1 MKTSPP
7 LTYLA
12 DYPALIPTIA
22 QWLHQEWHTFY
33 PTETEVQ
40 IAAELET
47 HLNRDRIPL
56 TIVALE
62 PNSSQPIP
70 IGTIS
75 LMHGKTE
82 APPEYAELFPWLAS
96 LYVVPEKRGIGLG
109 RLLMQRILQE
119 ANRLRQSQVY
129 LWTEIQT
136 NTATE
141 LRTKTLMDWYIQQG
155 WQAIA
160 QTHFQ
165 QQPVQI
171 MRYDLEA
178 FQDAGLPGLSK
189 RE

>member
-1 MKTSPP
+1 MKTDPL

-12 DYPALIPTIA
+12 DYPAFIPTIA

-33 PTETEVQ
+33 PAETETQ

-47 HLNRDRIPL
+47 HLNRGRIPL

-62 PNSSQPIP
+62 PNTSQPKP

-75 LMHGKTE
+75 LMYGKTE

-96 LYVVPEKRGIGLG
+96 LYVIPEKRGTGLG
-109 RLLMQRILQE
+109 RLLVQRILQE
-119 ANRLRQSQVY
+119 ANRLKQPQVY
-129 LWTEIQT
+129 LWTEISTQVET
-136 NTATE
+136 NERTE
-141 LRTKTLMDWYIQQG
+141 PRTKTLIDWYTQQG

-178 FQDAGLPGLSK
+178 FQDDGLPG
-189 RE
+189 